1 MHFLQKLKEDIKNY
15 PDHTK
20 FFFEKDCK
28 GFMPI
33 NKLINDCFNI
43 DPGHKILKYS
53 LIYKYSLSDDR
64 FVATKMEPT
73 LLKKQNNF
81 IKDLILDNMRYNP
94 DCINDIIKCQ
104 MEFSSACR
112 QKTLKFLRDIGVEID
127 KKLNNSPDTN
137 ITNAQTTELMVDYST
152 QSMGSLAFVI

>member
-33 NKLINDCFNI
+33 NRLINDFFNI
-43 DPGHKILKYS
+43 DRGHKV
-53 LIYKYSLSDDR
+53 YKYSLSDDR
-64 FVATKMEPT
+64 FVATKMKPT

-81 IKDLILDNMRYNP
+81 IKGLILDNMRYNP
-94 DCINDIIKCQ
+94 SCINDIIKCQ
-104 MEFSSACR
+104 MEFSSEFSSVCS

-127 KKLNNSPDTN
+127 EKLINSPNTN